1 MKMKITDLLL
11 MSACTMILCSN
22 LLYFLSRPFTIV
34 GPIASFDF
42 VIVGA
47 IASFDLISILF
58 PVSAP
63 TSLLFLTSISSIP
76 SLFLPNKSLL
86 RALLHLSNSSLTSLF
101 SLPPS
106 SLTITNP
113 GVENTVSDRIST
125 SSHLNWPA
133 MITLCIKFQI
143 LPPAHIWCAVTSFP
157 LQALCDTSV
166 RVRHEADHLCCPPKH
181 MRRTHIS
188 AANAPAAPR
197 LPLRFDCPRFSGC
210 PNSTTVRLNKFS
222 PQYQTICDRPK
233 PAF

>member
-22 LLYFLSRPFTIV
+22 LLYFLSRAFTIV

-133 MITLCIKFQI
+133 MIT
-143 LPPAHIWCAVTSFP
+143 P
-157 LQALCDTSV
+157 TSV
-166 RVRHEADHLCCPPKH
+166 SSSKFYPQLTFDVLSQVSPSRLSV
-181 MRRTHIS
+181 TH
-188 AANAPAAPR
+188 
-197 LPLRFDCPRFSGC
+197 
-210 PNSTTVRLNKFS
+210 
-222 PQYQTICDRPK
+222 Q
-233 PAF
+233 